1 MLLSME
7 TWLDRSSI
15 ERGISSKSVRD
26 PQCLLF
32 MRMKPLGTYE
42 TRFIFPSYIH
52 DRYYM
57 YTILY
62 KSLEKPNFTEATRNK
77 RNDNNKYVH

>member
-1 MLLSME
+1 
-7 TWLDRSSI
+7 
-15 ERGISSKSVRD
+15 
-26 PQCLLF
+26 

-77 RNDNNKYVH
+77 RNSNNKYVH